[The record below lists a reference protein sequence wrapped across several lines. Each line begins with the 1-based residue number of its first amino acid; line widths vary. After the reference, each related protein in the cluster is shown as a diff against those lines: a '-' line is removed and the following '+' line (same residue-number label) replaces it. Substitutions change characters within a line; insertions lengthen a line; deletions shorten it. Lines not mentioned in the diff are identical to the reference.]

1 MNKEQLKKSILDL
14 VSYYIGNIVQLNCIA
29 RETVEADDQ
38 PMYAMVN
45 VQAEAACIGF
55 ERALDVLLADD
66 EEEEEAP
73 SES

>member
-1 MNKEQLKKSILDL
+1 MNKEQLKKSILEL
-14 VSYYIGNIVQLNCIA
+14 VSYYTGNIVQLNSIA
-29 RETVEADDQ
+29 RETIEADDQ

-45 VQAEAACIGF
+45 VQAEAARIGF

>member
-14 VSYYIGNIVQLNCIA
+14 VSYYTGNIVQLNSIA
-29 RETVEADDQ
+29 REVVEEDNQA
-38 PMYAMVN
+38 MYTMVS
-45 VQAEAACIGF
+45 VQAEAARIGF
-55 ERALDVLLADD
+55 EKALDVLLANE

>member
-1 MNKEQLKKSILDL
+1 MNKEQLKKSILEL
-14 VSYYIGNIVQLNCIA
+14 VSYYTGNIVQLNSIA
-29 RETVEADDQ
+29 RETIEADDQ

-45 VQAEAACIGF
+45 VQAEAARIGF
-55 ERALDVLLADD
+55 ERALDVLLTDD

>member
-14 VSYYIGNIVQLNCIA
+14 VSYYTGNIVQLNSIA
-29 RETVEADDQ
+29 REAVEADDQ
-38 PMYAMVN
+38 PMYAMFN
-45 VQAEAACIGF
+45 VQAEAARIGL